1 MKKKLLLLWGLVT
14 LMASC
19 VSDFDEFDNGAS
31 SSGLKIMLDGT
42 ISQQYIS
49 RVNDGGFCHGDQIGL
64 YGVNYSDGN
73 TVQGTLQDEG
83 NQVDNARYTY
93 DEEKSEW
100 ISSGS
105 IYYKDVNTNI
115 DLYAYY
121 PYDAP
126 ESVSDYRFEVQADQS
141 GEGDVDGYAQSDFL
155 WGMAANVV
163 PSSNKVKISF
173 SHRLAC
179 ANVFLTEGEGFAEGE
194 FASLQKSVMV
204 SNVKRSASIDLATG
218 VASAIGDVAKE
229 GILMRE
235 TEGGYRA
242 VVVPQNMAASV
253 AIYTITVDGIAYRF
267 KLDEE
272 FAFKAGKQSKF
283 TIQISKKTMTGE
295 YELSLVDTEIVDWIA
310 DLTTHGGEARQ
321 YYVVHME
328 TPGTL
333 GELIAAD
340 KKNPNKIKNLK
351 ISGKVDKRDF
361 YFMRH
366 NMEILQAVNMKEC
379 TIPYHWYWTVCINGE
394 YKDLYFDCIMP
405 LSEEE
410 RMNMLCDKYSDLLM
424 TDNWFV
430 VGAWEITGD
439 EIPDEAFFNK
449 STLVYFSF
457 PEKVTRI
464 GNYAFGNT
472 LLSGALVIPND
483 VIEIGERAFESTN
496 ISSLELPHNLKSIGG
511 YAFAS
516 CTSLAGA
523 LSLPESLK
531 ELGPGAFNYCKLLSG
546 TLTIPSGIKRIP
558 SSVFES
564 CRFTGSLIIPE
575 GVTDID
581 DYAFNGCHFNGKLT
595 LPNSLKKI
603 GSSAFNGCKFQGE
616 LYIPSNIENLDY
628 SCFRLNHFSSIIF
641 SEDCEILKI
650 DDDVFNGNQRL
661 TEPVILPKTLITLG
675 TRAFCDCYML
685 PKIVIPATTATI
697 GDRAFDNCFNLSSLT
712 CEAIEPP
719 TLGSSVFDGVAKDNF
734 TLEVPEQSVT
744 RYQTQSGWSDFR
756 RISAH
761 HDFSISRPLLRALNA
776 SYSKTYTLRAPANQ
790 SWSVQSKPDWVTV
803 TPSEGVGK
811 MDVTITLEEMTATE
825 ATFETTTTDQWGNI
839 VYQTYEGRA
848 GEIVFLLDEKDYTST
863 MEVEQYNYEHADGEV
878 IKNHTATQGNGVN
891 IVFMGDCFDAR
902 DIATSKYLEGINE
915 AIEYYFNI
923 EPYKSYKDYFN
934 VYTVIGMSPDSGV
947 GTVNTVKDAKFGSQ
961 YSLDGITPNTAIT
974 YEYAMKAETVN
985 AGNLNET
992 LVVMVENTTDYGGI
1006 CYMWGDGSAIA
1017 ICPMSRDA
1025 YPYDFRGIVQH
1036 EAGGHGFAKL
1046 GDEYIYHNAFIG
1058 SCTCICCSHLQEFN
1072 SGKALGWYRN
1082 LSTNGDMKS
1091 VEWAHLIYHSNY
1103 SDIVD
1108 MYEGGYFHT
1117 RGIYRSEA
1125 TSCMN
1130 NNIPYYSAIQRQEM
1144 VERIMK
1150 YAGLPFS
1157 LDDFYANDVRDA
1169 SAASRSLY
1177 APWTISTAGAG
1188 KQQTPKY
1195 MGDKPNL
1202 NK

>member
-31 SSGLKIMLDGT
+31 SSGLRIMLDGT

-93 DEEKSEW
+93 DEEKGEW
-100 ISSGS
+100 ISSGA

-141 GEGDVDGYAQSDFL
+141 GEGDVDGYEQSDFL
-155 WGMAANVV
+155 WGMAPNVV

-235 TEGGYRA
+235 TEDGYRA

-253 AIYTITVDGIAYRF
+253 TIYTITVDGIAYRF
-267 KLDEE
+267 KMDEE

-295 YELSLVDTEIVDWIA
+295 YEFTLVNTEITEWIA
-310 DLTTHGGEARQ
+310 DLDTHGGEARQ

-328 TPGTL
+328 KPGTL

-351 ISGKVDKRDF
+351 ISGKVNEKDF
-361 YFMRH
+361 YFMRD

-379 TIPYHWYWTVCINGE
+379 KIHSGDMGLENEIPYGAFQGKEN
-394 YKDLYFDCIMP
+394 LMYF
-405 LSEEE
+405 
-410 RMNMLCDKYSDLLM
+410 
-424 TDNWFV
+424 V
-430 VGAWEITGD
+430 
-439 EIPDEAFFNK
+439 
-449 STLVYFSF
+449 F
-457 PEKVTRI
+457 PEKVTKIRSS
-464 GNYAFGNT
+464 AFSGT
-472 LLSGALVIPND
+472 MLSGALIIPD
-483 VIEIGERAFESTN
+483 DVEVIESEAFYKT
-496 ISSLELPHNLKSIGG
+496 SI
-511 YAFAS
+511 
-516 CTSLAGA
+516 TSLHLSHKLKELGGA
-523 LSLPESLK
+523 VFYECSNLSGILYLPESLEK
-531 ELGPGAFNYCKLLSG
+531 IGGSCFYSCGMLSG
-546 TLTIPSGIKRIP
+546 SLNIPSKLVEIP
-558 SSVFES
+558 SYCFAACS
-564 CRFTGSLIIPE
+564 FTGDLIIPE
-575 GVTDID
+575 GVKIISSGAFGHIMSGVITNNQFKHLSLPKSLTELGE
-581 DYAFNGCHFNGKLT
+581 YAFTNC
-595 LPNSLKKI
+595 SI
-603 GSSAFNGCKFQGE
+603 QGE
-616 LYIPSNIENLDY
+616 LIIPSLVKRIPPF
-628 SCFRLNHFSSIIF
+628 CFYGNNFSSIVF
-641 SEDCEILKI
+641 ADNSELVKI
-650 DDDVFNGNQRL
+650 DERGFSFNYRL
-661 TEPVILPKTLITLG
+661 HEPLELPEGLISIGVEAFYQCSTLSSVTFPTSLHAISNN
-675 TRAFCDCYML
+675 AFYGCY
-685 PKIVIPATTATI
+685 
-697 GDRAFDNCFNLSSLT
+697 NLSSIKSHNIT
-712 CEAIEPP
+712 PP
-719 TLGSSVFDGVAKDNF
+719 LLGGGAFDGVPKDNF

-744 RYQTQSGWSDFR
+744 RYQTQPGWSDFR
-756 RISAH
+756 RVSAH
-761 HDFSISRPLLRALNA
+761 HDFSISRPLLRTLNA
-776 SYSKTYTLRAPANQ
+776 SYSKTYTLRAPAFQ
-790 SWSVQSKPDWVTV
+790 SWSIQSKPDWITV

-811 MDVTITLEEMTATE
+811 VDVTITVNEMALADVT
-825 ATFETTTTDQWGNI
+825 TFETTTTDQWGNI
-839 VYQTYEGRA
+839 EYQTYEGRA

-863 MEVEQYNYEHADGEV
+863 MKVEQYNYEHADGEV
-878 IKNHTATQGNGVN
+878 IKNHTATKGSGVN

-902 DIATSKYLEGINE
+902 DIATGKYLEGINE
-915 AIEYYFNI
+915 AIGHYFDI

-934 VYTVIGMSPDSGV
+934 IYTVIGMSPDSGM

-985 AGNLNET
+985 ESNLNKT

-1046 GDEYIYHNAFIG
+1046 ADEYIYHNAFI
-1058 SCTCICCSHLQEFN
+1058 STCTCICCSHLDDFN
-1072 SGKALGWYRN
+1072 AGKALGWYRN
-1082 LSTNGDMKS
+1082 LSTNGDMKT
-1091 VEWAHLIYHSNY
+1091 VEWAHLIYHPDYSNV
-1103 SDIVD
+1103 VD